1 MNELEQLIAFKF
13 DDKKNTG
20 YKTLYCGV
28 EVFTAVKEMTGALYG
43 SAIIK
48 GEIKFIQ
55 DRYLPPNAI
64 VTDDPVLSE
73 VLDKVFKN
81 KKLLSELTSSKSA

>member
-28 EVFTAVKEMTGALYG
+28 DVFTAVKKMTGALYG
-43 SAIIK
+43 SGIIK

-55 DRYLPPNAI
+55 DRFLPPNAL

-73 VLDKVFKN
+73 VLDKIFKRE
-81 KKLLSELTSSKSA
+81 KTSGITSSKSA